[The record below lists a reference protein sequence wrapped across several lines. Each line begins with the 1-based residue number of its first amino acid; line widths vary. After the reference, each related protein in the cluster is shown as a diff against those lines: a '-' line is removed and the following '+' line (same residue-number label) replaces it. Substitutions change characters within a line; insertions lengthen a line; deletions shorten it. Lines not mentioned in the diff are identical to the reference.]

1 MTPSALTPAA
11 RGSTKKSRPEAP
23 FRPVPARGSGHRTK
37 VRRSVAPTAPRR
49 VSGSAG
55 GIAATAAA
63 AGGVIAVPAPTR
75 TPPARPA
82 RSAPSRPS
90 APRRSRSRRASPAA
104 AKAPWRLRTTAYLR
118 SLPDHVLLDRI
129 VRGRVWIPLLGVLLA
144 GIVAMQVE
152 VLKLNAGIGRS
163 LERGSSLQGQDEL
176 LRASV
181 ARLSDEQRIERI
193 AAQMGM
199 VMPGPTQL
207 RFVHGGPTS
216 VERALR
222 SIHVPDATGF
232 IARLPTI
239 GAPAAPQGTSV
250 NTAPGLTSAGT
261 SGTASAASTSAT
273 GVSATTGTSSTT
285 GTSGATGTSGT
296 TSATS
301 AAGTTSSA
309 AGTEATGTGTPTGT
323 SGTTSASGATSA
335 SGTPA
340 VTPTSAGAAGTSGTT
355 GQSGTSSSGGAGAT
369 PIGG

>member
-23 FRPVPARGSGHRTK
+23 SRPVPARGSGHRTK

-49 VSGSAG
+49 VSGPAG

-163 LERGSSLQGQDEL
+163 LERSSSLQGQNEL

-193 AAQMGM
+193 AARMGM

-216 VERALR
+216 VERALD
-222 SIHVPDATGF
+222 SIHAPDATGF

-250 NTAPGLTSAGT
+250 NTAPGLTAAGT
-261 SGTASAASTSAT
+261 SGTASAATASAT

-285 GTSGATGTSGT
+285 GTSGT
-296 TSATS
+296 TSATG

-309 AGTEATGTGTPTGT
+309 AGTGATGTGTPTGT
-323 SGTTSASGATSA
+323 SGTTNA
-335 SGTPA
+335 SGTSA
-340 VTPTSAGAAGTSGTT
+340 VTPTSAGTAGTSGTT

>member
-23 FRPVPARGSGHRTK
+23 SRPVPARGSGHRTT

-49 VSGSAG
+49 VSGPAG

-163 LERGSSLQGQDEL
+163 LERSSSLQGQNEL

-193 AAQMGM
+193 AARMGM

-216 VERALR
+216 VERALD
-222 SIHVPDATGF
+222 SIHAPDATGF

-250 NTAPGLTSAGT
+250 NTAPGLTAAGT
-261 SGTASAASTSAT
+261 SGTASAATASAT

-285 GTSGATGTSGT
+285 GTSGT
-296 TSATS
+296 TSATG

-309 AGTEATGTGTPTGT
+309 AGTGATGTGTPTGT
-323 SGTTSASGATSA
+323 SGTTSASGTS
-335 SGTPA
+335 A
-340 VTPTSAGAAGTSGTT
+340 VTPTSAGTAGTSGTT

>member
-23 FRPVPARGSGHRTK
+23 SRPVPARGSGHRTK

-49 VSGSAG
+49 VSGPAG

-163 LERGSSLQGQDEL
+163 LERSSSLQGQNEL
-176 LRASV
+176 LRANV

-216 VERALR
+216 VERALD
-222 SIHVPDATGF
+222 SIHAPDATGF

-250 NTAPGLTSAGT
+250 NTAPGLTAAGT
-261 SGTASAASTSAT
+261 SGTASAAATSAT
-273 GVSATTGTSSTT
+273 GVSATTGTSTT
-285 GTSGATGTSGT
+285 TGTSGT
-296 TSATS
+296 TSATG

-309 AGTEATGTGTPTGT
+309 SGTGATGTGTPTGT
-323 SGTTSASGATSA
+323 SGTTSASGTS
-335 SGTPA
+335 A
-340 VTPTSAGAAGTSGTT
+340 VTPTSAGTAGTSGTT